1 LHFFRT
7 EKKYHTPT
15 VPIGQPRLGKMLQF
29 QTVLGRWYRAGLG
42 LIFPP
47 RCACCRGELPAD
59 AELLICTECC
69 RELTGSPNKLC
80 SRCGA
85 IDPGILYETDGC
97 QLCRRNKFHFEKVVA
112 LGRYDGLLH
121 WAIARMKEP
130 AGRVLTVALAQLM
143 MLKRGEMLQRLDAH
157 LVVPVPMYWAKRL
170 WRGVNNTELL
180 AEQLAHQLGLPV
192 RRALIRNRN
201 TLPQA
206 SLRPRER
213 FANVRG
219 AFTAQTIGAIGGKS
233 VLLVDDVLTT
243 GATCSE
249 AARTL
254 VQAGAS
260 RVVVAVIA
268 RGQGN

>member
-1 LHFFRT
+1 ML
-7 EKKYHTPT
+7 
-15 VPIGQPRLGKMLQF
+15 RLG
-29 QTVLGRWYRAGLG
+29 TVIAHCYRAGLG
-42 LIFPP
+42 LLFPP
-47 RCACCRGELPAD
+47 RCACCRAELPGD
-59 AELLICTECC
+59 AALLICTECC
-69 RELTGSPNKLC
+69 KELTGSPTRFC
-80 SRCGA
+80 PRCGA
-85 IDPGILYETDGC
+85 IDPAVLYEEKGC
-97 QLCRRNKFHFEKVVA
+97 QLCRRDKFHFEKVVA

-130 AGRVLTVALAQLM
+130 AGRVLTAALGHLLM
-143 MLKRGEMLQRLDAH
+143 LNRGQMLRSLNAD
-157 LVVPVPMYWAKRL
+157 LVVPVPMFWAKRL

-180 AEQLAHQLGLPV
+180 AEQMARQLGLPV

-219 AFTAQTIGAIGGKS
+219 AFTARAVRAVRGKS
-233 VLLVDDVLTT
+233 ILLIDDVLTT